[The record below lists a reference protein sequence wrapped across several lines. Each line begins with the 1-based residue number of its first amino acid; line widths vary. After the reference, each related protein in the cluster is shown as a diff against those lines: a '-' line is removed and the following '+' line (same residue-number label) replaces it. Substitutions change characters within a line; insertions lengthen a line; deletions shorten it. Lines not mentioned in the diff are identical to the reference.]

1 MAKCTELWDGIKIE
15 IKIIKGGKE
24 GGYGKHFMKTKFDTD
39 DNLPINKPLKLNK
52 LTIVVRSSF
61 EENGQFYSKVY
72 LYECL
77 YEL

>member
-1 MAKCTELWDGIKIE
+1 MKIKF
-15 IKIIKGGKE
+15 G
-24 GGYGKHFMKTKFDTD
+24 TD
-39 DNLPINKPLKLNK
+39 DNLPIYKPLKLNK